1 MHRINLIPEPRRQA
15 RQRRAR
21 CRSWVAIGLGY
32 SALVVALCLW
42 QRGLGTGVDVRVQA
56 DELTRHDAELIQ
68 IQASQST
75 LRPQLAEQGLV
86 LAASRSIAD
95 QPDWS
100 LLLTF
105 LADEVLGDQVVL
117 SGCTLGPT
125 QAKAKAKAKELTD
138 PSLTLTLT
146 GYARTT
152 PGVSRFVLRLERIGL
167 FDRVMLTRTQREPY
181 LDGQA
186 IVFEIRCLMSRGG
199 ESRHE

>member
-15 RQRRAR
+15 RQRRVR

-32 SALVVALCLW
+32 SALVVALCLG
-42 QRGLGTGVDVRVQA
+42 QRGLGRGVDVRAQA
-56 DELTRHDAELIQ
+56 DELARHDAELIQ

-86 LAASRSIAD
+86 LAAGRSIAD

-117 SGCTLGPT
+117 SGCTLGPAHAT
-125 QAKAKAKAKELTD
+125 AQAKELTD

-146 GYARTT
+146 GYTRTT
-152 PGVSRFVLRLERIGL
+152 PDVSRFVLRLERTGL
-167 FDRVMLTRTQREPY
+167 FDRVTLTRTQREPY

-186 IVFEIRCLMSRGG
+186 IAFEVRCLMSRGG
-199 ESRHE
+199 EIRHE